1 VSWIRPRDHNLFA
14 NVGSLL
20 LCGMVAGVVV
30 AAAFFP
36 GAAISGLVAKESL
49 EQFDQLPTEVIVDDG
64 PQISYVL
71 AADGETRL
79 AAMYDENRRN
89 VPLHDIAPVMID
101 AIISA
106 EDRSFY
112 EHNGVDVR
120 GIARAFVANTAADQI
135 TQGASTI
142 TQQFVRLSL
151 TYFSDDLSDV
161 VAATEDTTGRKLREA
176 RYAIAV
182 EHELTKDEILNR
194 YLNLAYFGEGA
205 YGIFAAS
212 QVYFR
217 KRPADLELPE
227 AAFLA
232 GLVQSPSTYSPS
244 TEEGRRAAQERRDWV
259 LDQMVDTGVINAPQS
274 AEAKAIEL
282 DVQPRRQPN
291 MCVGVATNHWGFF
304 CDFFYRWWLEQE
316 AFGAT
321 PWEREQRLR
330 GGGFQI
336 VTTLDLDLQEAAKKH
351 VEDHLST
358 GSPHALTLA
367 AVEPGTGKV
376 RAVATNRRFALDNSD
391 DPENGPHTD
400 PRARSAGLRG
410 TYPNTT
416 NPLISGGGDIAG
428 YQAGSVF
435 KIFTM
440 IAALEEGLPLSY
452 SLNAP
457 FRVTTRFPV
466 EAGGSA
472 SCGNRWCPVNFST
485 SVSGRHNMWTG
496 FGRSVNTYFAQLIE
510 EVGPTRAVSV
520 AKRLGIKF
528 RASGNPEN
536 PQDAQF
542 AEEPLSNSW
551 GSFTLGVSS
560 TTPLDL
566 AGAFAAIAAE
576 GRYCEPIPVEEIRT
590 PNGDTLDVAS
600 PRCARAIDQDVARAA
615 IDAGR
620 CVVGIQSTYGRCEG
634 GTETFDAGTG
644 LPTSQ
649 VVNAPFFGKTGTTD
663 GERSASLVLSSST
676 LAVAGMLA
684 DPDWAE
690 TNQDMSHDIVN
701 PAVIYTLRD
710 GMRSRDGKDW
720 PRPSNELAV
729 GDMIDL
735 PSVECQPVAAAQ
747 ERLEDAGFEV
757 EIDDQPVDSACPA
770 GTVAGTSPSAQA
782 FQGDTITLQISNGS
796 DAEEEGGG
804 NQPGPGPSPPGQPG
818 PPGDGGGG
826 GVIVPSPSPSPTPR
840 FTPGPPPGR

>member
-1 VSWIRPRDHNLFA
+1 VSWIRPRDHYLFT

-20 LCGMVAGVVV
+20 LCGLVAGVVV
-30 AAAFFP
+30 AAALFP
-36 GAAISGLVAKESL
+36 GVALSGLVAKEGL
-49 EQFDQLPTEVIVDDG
+49 EQFDQLPSELSVDDG

-71 AADGETRL
+71 AADGKTRL

-89 VPLHDIAPVMID
+89 VPLHDIAPIMVE
-101 AIISA
+101 AIIAS

-151 TYFSDDLSDV
+151 TYFSDSLQDV
-161 VAATEDTTGRKLREA
+161 VDATEDTTGRKLREA

-182 EHELTKDEILNR
+182 EQRLTKDEILNR

-212 QVYFR
+212 QVYYR

-232 GLVQSPSTYSPS
+232 GLVQSPSSYSPR

-259 LDQMVDTGVINAPQS
+259 LDQMLDTEVISPRQA

-282 DVQPRRQPN
+282 DVEPRRQPN
-291 MCVGVATNHWGFF
+291 MCVGVATNQWGFF

-336 VTTLDLDLQEAAKKH
+336 VTTLDLPTQKAAKKH
-351 VEDHLST
+351 VEDGLTT
-358 GSPHALTLA
+358 GQKHALMLA

-376 RAVATNRRFALDNSD
+376 RAMAANRRFALDDSD
-391 DPENGPHTD
+391 DPQNGPHTD
-400 PRARSAGLRG
+400 PRARAAGLRG

-416 NPLISGGGDIAG
+416 NPLVSGGGDITG

-466 EAGGSA
+466 EPGGPA
-472 SCGNRWCPVNFST
+472 SCGDRWCPVNYSRD
-485 SVSGRHNMWTG
+485 VGGRHSMWTG
-496 FGRSVNTYFAQLIE
+496 FGESVNTYFAQLVE
-510 EVGPTRAVSV
+510 DVGPDKAVNV
-520 AKRLGIKF
+520 AQRLGIKF
-528 RASGNPEN
+528 RANS
-536 PQDAQF
+536 DADF
-542 AEEPLSNSW
+542 ATRAATW

-576 GRYCEPIPVEEIRT
+576 GRYCEPIPVEAIRT
-590 PNGDTLDVAS
+590 PSGDTLDVAS
-600 PRCARAIDQDVARAA
+600 PRCDQAIGKEVARAA

-620 CVVGIQSTYGRCEG
+620 CVVGVQSKFGRCGG
-634 GTETFDAGTG
+634 GTETFDAGTNQA
-644 LPTSQ
+644 TRD
-649 VVNAPFFGKTGTTD
+649 VVDAPFFGKTGTTD
-663 GERSASLVLSSST
+663 GDKTASLVLSSSELT
-676 LAVAGMLA
+676 VAGMLA

-690 TNQDMSHDIVN
+690 TDQDMSHDIVN
-701 PAVIYTLRD
+701 PPVLYTLRD
-710 GMRSRDGKDW
+710 AMKGVQGTDW
-720 PRPSNELAV
+720 PAPDAKLAV
-729 GDMIDL
+729 GDLADI
-735 PSVECQPVAAAQ
+735 PPVECQPVRAA
-747 ERLEDAGFEV
+747 ERQLEAAGFNVEV
-757 EIDDQPVDSACPA
+757 ADDPVDSDCPA
-770 GTVAGTSPSAQA
+770 GRVAETSPSSEAR
-782 FQGDTITLQISNGS
+782 QGDTITILISNGS
-796 DAEEEGGG
+796 GAEDDGEEEP
-804 NQPGPGPSPPGQPG
+804 PGPEPPGQPG
-818 PPGDGGGG
+818 PPGDGGGDG
-826 GVIVPSPSPSPTPR
+826 GELIRPSPVPSI
-840 FTPGPPPGR
+840 GPPRPGG